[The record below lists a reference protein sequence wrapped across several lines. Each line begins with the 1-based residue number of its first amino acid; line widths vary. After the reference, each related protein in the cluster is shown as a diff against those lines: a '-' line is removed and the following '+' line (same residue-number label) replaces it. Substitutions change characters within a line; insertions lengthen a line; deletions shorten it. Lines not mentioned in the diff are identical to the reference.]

1 MGYGDRVPKAARP
14 TPQDAVRIRL
24 NIDGSDGSPMLR
36 MRDAR
41 AGTDNRAPAED
52 DGRAVRAAREPQNH
66 RTVDRV
72 TQILEEVVYKP
83 GMTFAELARALSA
96 PKSSVYGFIQGL
108 VAKGWW
114 PRVGSTR
121 RIIASISDPRSTA

>member
-1 MGYGDRVPKAARP
+1 
-14 TPQDAVRIRL
+14 
-24 NIDGSDGSPMLR
+24 MLR

>member
-1 MGYGDRVPKAARP
+1 
-14 TPQDAVRIRL
+14 
-24 NIDGSDGSPMLR
+24 MLR

-52 DGRAVRAAREPQNH
+52 DGRAVRAAREPQSH

-96 PKSSVYGFIQGL
+96 PKSSVSLTVIAERITGAHWSG
-108 VAKGWW
+108 
-114 PRVGSTR
+114 PRFFSLTKR
-121 RIIASISDPRSTA
+121 ARTSLPTETDQ